1 MRKVVEDVKLFHEVA
16 GQQIGDPRD
25 PQVPQIESPRI
36 GRILR
41 DAERHLGYAVVDLKS
56 LPEVSSSDQ
65 LLALRAR
72 LVLEET
78 KEFVDALERG
88 DTVQVA
94 DAIVD
99 LIYVLT
105 GTSIAFGI
113 DQAMVWD
120 AVAQANAEK
129 FPPCESCDATGTVSG
144 STCETCRGHGQ
155 VALRDAGGKV
165 IKPPGWTPPD
175 VGEVLDRQ
183 RSTNVSS

>member
-1 MRKVVEDVKLFHEVA
+1 MKRVVENVKLFMEVA
-16 GQQIGDPRD
+16 GQQVGDLHD
-25 PQVPQIESPRI
+25 PQVPQVESARVR
-36 GRILR
+36 RILR
-41 DAERHLGYAVVDLKS
+41 DAEQLLDCAVVDLKS
-56 LPEVSSSDQ
+56 PHEVSSSDQ

-78 KEFVDALERG
+78 KEFVDALAKG

-113 DQAMVWD
+113 DQAKVWD
-120 AVAQANAEK
+120 AVQAANMAK
-129 FPPCESCDATGTVSG
+129 FPSCKSCGATGEVSG
-144 STCETCRGHGQ
+144 STCEACQGHGK

-175 VGEVLDRQ
+175 VEGVLERQ
-183 RSTNVSS
+183 RRTNVSS